1 MSKKEN
7 PSDDN
12 MPRDQGKQSTAHRSE
27 NGSNETQHQIQG
39 DKGKTIKPES
49 QRKQ

>member
-1 MSKKEN
+1 MSKKEI
-7 PSDDN
+7 PFDKDSPEDK
-12 MPRDQGKQSTAHRSE
+12 GKKSTAHRSE

-39 DKGKTIKPES
+39 DAGKTIKPES